1 MYCSLQSVNF
11 LFILSRC
18 NAIHIPH
25 IGVDK
30 DPHVVV
36 YLYRWI
42 RILCE
47 FVEILTALF
56 WSLMGKSE
64 EKIDIGLIADSRW
77 TFLVDPNN
85 LDVTDIFQVDL
96 LLVIAHQF
104 VACGQ
109 KC

>member
-1 MYCSLQSVNF
+1 
-11 LFILSRC
+11 
-18 NAIHIPH
+18 
-25 IGVDK
+25 
-30 DPHVVV
+30 
-36 YLYRWI
+36 
-42 RILCE
+42 
-47 FVEILTALF
+47 
-56 WSLMGKSE
+56 MGKSE